1 MRYDAPSTPIH
12 QLNRKWVWS
21 IKMEVFRPW
30 TLQFFEIFNFCFHT
44 GLEHHA
50 LRCIVD
56 ADATTKPEVGVE
68 RQNGG
73 FPSLD
78 STIF

>member
-1 MRYDAPSTPIH
+1 
-12 QLNRKWVWS
+12 
-21 IKMEVFRPW
+21 MEAFRPW
-30 TLQFFEIFNFCFHT
+30 TLNFFEIFYFFFRT
-44 GLEHHA
+44 GLEHHE
-50 LRCIVD
+50 LRCTVD

>member
-1 MRYDAPSTPIH
+1 
-12 QLNRKWVWS
+12 
-21 IKMEVFRPW
+21 MEVFRPW
-30 TLQFFEIFNFCFHT
+30 TLQFFEIFYFFHT

-50 LRCIVD
+50 LRCAVD